1 MALPETTL
9 ADLRTLARQ
18 FADMVGSSFVTDDEL
33 NRYINLGARQLY
45 NKFVEVHGQEYFLRT
60 HEIALEPPRT
70 VYELPDDLVGVK
82 GVDWSTS
89 PAASSALEVTEGTF
103 PSSYTRTTTAYEV
116 PLDRSQEACELLPYA
131 FGNRHEYQGAPSTQ
145 GYLARR
151 GLSSLP
157 RYRVLAS
164 KKQVTV
170 VNQEGP
176 QSDETTRVNLIR
188 LSSEAQGYLL
198 VWYWPEVPR
207 LSLDTDAMPMFH
219 GFDEYPAIIAAI
231 MMLAKEESDTTALQI
246 RKREVEQYI
255 TSVGGQRDVGAPE
268 VVRDVGGW

>member
-82 GVDWSTS
+82 GVDWSRS
-89 PAASSALEVTEGTF
+89 PAPGSSLLVTTGSFPTF
-103 PSSYTRTTTAYEV
+103 EATTTSYEV
-116 PLDRSQEACELLPYA
+116 PLDRSLDSCELLPYA
-131 FGNRHEYQGAPSTQ
+131 FGNRHEVQGTPASR
-145 GYLARR
+145 GYSVRR
-151 GLSSLP
+151 TGMDLP

-170 VNQEGP
+170 VTQEGP

-188 LSSEAQGYLL
+188 LSSETDGYLL
-198 VWYWPEVPR
+198 VWYWPEVPT
-207 LSLDTDAMPMFH
+207 LSLDTDSMPMFH

>member
-1 MALPETTL
+1 
-9 ADLRTLARQ
+9 
-18 FADMVGSSFVTDDEL
+18 MVGSDFVTDDEL
-33 NRYINLGARQLY
+33 NRYLNLGARQLY

-60 HEIALEPPRT
+60 HEITLVPPKT

-89 PAASSALEVTEGTF
+89 PPPATSAEVTEGDYPTT
-103 PSSYTRTTTAYEV
+103 YTRTTTAYEV
-116 PLDRSQEACELLPYA
+116 PLDRSVDAQELLPYA
-131 FGNRHEYQGAPSTQ
+131 FGNRHEYQGAPSTR
-145 GYLARR
+145 GYSSRR
-151 GLSSLP
+151 NQSLP

-176 QSDETTRVNLIR
+176 QSVVASRVNLIR

-198 VWYWPEVPR
+198 VWYWPEVPT
-207 LSLDTDAMPMFH
+207 LSLDTDSMPMFH
-219 GFDEYPAIIAAI
+219 GFDEYPAIVAAI

-246 RKREVEQYI
+246 RRKEVESYI
-255 TSVGGQRDVGAPE
+255 ASVGGQRDVGAPE